1 MGTWIALLWMILP
14 EHSATPVTGTLDEMN
29 ESYETY
35 VYVKDVA
42 EMLFTCHTT
51 SSPWAPEEN
60 CLLASEKG
68 GVVLLLSSGLFL
80 LWEYLE
86 PSNDC
91 VSLFELAAGELS
103 SPKAVVFLAWFY

>member
-1 MGTWIALLWMILP
+1 MFLP
-14 EHSATPVTGTLDEMN
+14 EHSATPVTRTLDEMN
-29 ESYETY
+29 ESYETC

-51 SSPWAPEEN
+51 SSSWAPQEN

-68 GVVLLLSSGLFL
+68 GIVLLSSGLFL
-80 LWEYLE
+80 LWKHLE

-103 SPKAVVFLAWFY
+103 SKVVVFLAWLY